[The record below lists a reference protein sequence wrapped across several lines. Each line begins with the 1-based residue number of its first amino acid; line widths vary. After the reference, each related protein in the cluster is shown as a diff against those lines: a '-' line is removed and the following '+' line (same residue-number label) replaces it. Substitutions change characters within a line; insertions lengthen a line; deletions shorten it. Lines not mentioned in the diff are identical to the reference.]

1 LLETGNRRLIG
12 CRVLIAEDEYFLAND
27 LDKALRAQGA
37 EVIGP
42 IAEVSE
48 AIAQLG
54 HDEFDVAVIDINLR
68 DELAFSIADKLA
80 PRHIPFVFATGY
92 GSEKIPD
99 RFQNIKIW
107 QKPYDV
113 ASIVD
118 HVARLYNSGG
128 EEPQKRA
135 P

>member
-1 LLETGNRRLIG
+1 MLETGNRRLIG
-12 CRVLIAEDEYFLAND
+12 CRVLIVEDEYFLAND

-68 DELAFSIADKLA
+68 DELAFSIADELV

-92 GSEKIPD
+92 GSEKIPN
-99 RFQNIKIW
+99 RFHNIKSW

-118 HVARLYNSGG
+118 HVARLYSGGG
-128 EEPQKRA
+128 EEPQKHA